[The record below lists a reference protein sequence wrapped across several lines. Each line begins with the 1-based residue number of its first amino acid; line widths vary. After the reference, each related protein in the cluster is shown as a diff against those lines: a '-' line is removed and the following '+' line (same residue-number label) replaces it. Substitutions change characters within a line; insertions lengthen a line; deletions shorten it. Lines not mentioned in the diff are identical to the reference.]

1 MVLAARLV
9 TVPVVTEPVKLPD
22 GVPATV
28 QVPAGRPLRA
38 TLPVAVAQVGCVT
51 VPTVGADGVTGC
63 ALTTAPEDAAEVQLP
78 L

>member
-1 MVLAARLV
+1 M
-9 TVPVVTEPVKLPD
+9 VTEPVKLPD
-22 GVPATV
+22 GLPATV

-38 TLPVAVAQVGCVT
+38 TLPVGVAHVGCVI

-63 ALTTAPEDAAEVQLP
+63 ALTTDPEDATEVQLP